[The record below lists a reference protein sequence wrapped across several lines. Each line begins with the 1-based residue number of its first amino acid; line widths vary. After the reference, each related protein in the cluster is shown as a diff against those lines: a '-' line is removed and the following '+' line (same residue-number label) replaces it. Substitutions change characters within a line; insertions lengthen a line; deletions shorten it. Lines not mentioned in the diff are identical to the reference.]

1 MSPAASKQVMDD
13 RAVELADTFI
23 EIEKRLGRGAAL
35 RFANDLLSGG
45 RISGSMIDSAR
56 KANAPGVF

>member
-1 MSPAASKQVMDD
+1 MDD